1 LRIASAEDHTGVVN
15 KFKSSGLI
23 QQRWILLGKIK
34 RSFTS
39 GSRRRRLGDKP

>member
-1 LRIASAEDHTGVVN
+1 MGAVN

-23 QQRWILLGKIK
+23 QQRWISRGKTK